1 MGRIK
6 TQQAKRVSIELYKK
20 NKDQFTKTFEENKAL
35 VKEMAEISSKKITN
49 VVSGY
54 ITRMVRTNKIVQ

>member
-20 NKDQFTKTFEENKAL
+20 NKDQFKKTFAENKLL
-35 VKEMAEISSKKITN
+35 VKEMAEISSKKIVN

-54 ITRMVRTNKIVQ
+54 ITRLVRSDKFVQ